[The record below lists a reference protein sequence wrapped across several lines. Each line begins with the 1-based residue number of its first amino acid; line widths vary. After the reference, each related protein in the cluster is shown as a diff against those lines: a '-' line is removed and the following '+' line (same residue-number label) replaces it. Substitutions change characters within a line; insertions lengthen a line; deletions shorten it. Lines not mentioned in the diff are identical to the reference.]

1 MQFPSPRRLATA
13 GWRRDPRWIM
23 ATLGMLYI
31 AWGAWAPATAVTVTG
46 TGAHRVQLKLPFE
59 YLVLAPVTRFLD
71 ELTLLDDRQHM
82 AIAWTLVVI
91 VVMVAMRTAM
101 RTTCWRARTRAT
113 VRASLVA
120 FGVGLGVY
128 VVGALMPRPMASLA
142 ADDPA
147 VLLVDFHSHTERSHD
162 GRWRF
167 DAESN
172 RAWHAASG
180 FHAAYVTDH
189 QTMQAWQLVAARG
202 ELASTRA
209 ALREASIV
217 AGTRDAVETTL
228 LPGIESVVP
237 GAHLN
242 LLGVTASH
250 LPLFAHRRNLDT
262 LRLAALRAS
271 DRPLALLTLPFDLG
285 RAPHRPPRIDAIE
298 LTNGAPKGLRFSR
311 ENRTRILQLAES
323 LDVPL
328 VASSNHHGWGSTAV
342 AWTAIRIPGW
352 QQLDPLALDAAIRS
366 ALGGPAGDVFVVE
379 RAGLPAASST
389 AGHLLTLPRL
399 ALHAARMATAPERL
413 AGLGWGLAVLVVWR
427 RRPRRAQA

>member
-1 MQFPSPRRLATA
+1 MHFPSLRRFATA
-13 GWRRDPRWIM
+13 GWRRDPRWIV
-23 ATLGMLYI
+23 AILGMLYV

-46 TGAHRVQLKLPFE
+46 VDAPRVQLQLPFE

-71 ELTLLDDRQHM
+71 ELTLLDDQQHT
-82 AIAWTLVVI
+82 AIGWTLVFI
-91 VVMVAMRTAM
+91 VAMVAVRTAM
-101 RTTCWRARTRAT
+101 HTHCWRARARAT

-120 FGVGLGVY
+120 FGAGLGVY
-128 VVGALMPRPMASLA
+128 VVGALVPRPMAALT

-167 DAESN
+167 GAESN
-172 RAWHAASG
+172 RQWHAASG

-217 AGTRDAVETTL
+217 AGTRDAVQTTL

-242 LLGVTASH
+242 LLGVSASH

-262 LRLAALRAS
+262 LRLAALHAS
-271 DRPLALLTLPFDLG
+271 DRPFALLTLPFDLG
-285 RAPHRPPRIDAIE
+285 RSSLRPPRIDAIE
-298 LTNGAPKGLRFSR
+298 LTNGAPRGLRFSR
-311 ENRTRILQLAES
+311 EHRARIVALADS
-323 LDVPL
+323 LGVPL

-342 AWTAIRIPGW
+342 AWTAMRIPGW
-352 QQLDPLALDAAIRS
+352 QQLDPLALDAAIRA
-366 ALGGPAGDVFVVE
+366 ALGSRPDQVHVVE
-379 RAGLPAASST
+379 RRGLPASRAVLS
-389 AGHLLTLPRL
+389 HVLTLPRL
-399 ALHAARMATAPERL
+399 AWHAAAMATVPERL
-413 AGLGWGLAVLVVWR
+413 AGLGWLLATMILWR
-427 RRPRRAQA
+427 RRPRRA